1 MVQGAREHF
10 DIVVLGAGPG
20 GGAAAAALA
29 KAKKSVALIEDYGFG
44 GTCPLR
50 GCNPKKAV
58 LGPAEAAHLALGL
71 RDKGV
76 LAPPN
81 LSFPD
86 LARFRDTFV
95 AGKAESIRK
104 AYASLGIETIQGRA
118 VFTDPDS
125 VTMVSGEDEGRTF
138 GFGHAVVAVGQRPRR
153 LDVPGEELIASSDDF
168 LALAKMPERVV
179 FIGGGYISFE
189 FACVAQAAGAM
200 TAIVHRSARPL
211 RGFDPDMAMVATA
224 GMRAAGVEIMLDA
237 PLRSVSRENGEFVVR
252 TGASGE
258 KVLRCDLVVHGAGRV
273 AAVQGLGL
281 DRAGVEADEKGVRVT
296 PHMRSVSNPRVFAVG
311 DCTTLPFALTP
322 TADMEGRIAAHNI
335 LHGDEKTMDA
345 HGVPRVCFCL
355 PPVCAVGALE
365 EELVARGV
373 DFEKKETDLAA
384 SFSWKRLGQEHAAAK
399 VLAEPGGGLI
409 LGAHVAGHGADEIAN
424 ILALAVRQG
433 IPARE
438 LRVMPFAY
446 PTLGYYIRSMV

>member
-1 MVQGAREHF
+1 MQGARDRF

-29 KAKKSVALIEDYGFG
+29 KAGKSVALIEDYGFG

-58 LGPAEAAHLALGL
+58 LGPAEAAHLASGL
-71 RDKGV
+71 LDKGV
-76 LAPPN
+76 LALPE
-81 LSFPD
+81 LSFPG

-95 AGKAESIRK
+95 KGKAESIRK
-104 AYASLGIETIQGRA
+104 AYASLGIETIKARA
-118 VFTDPDS
+118 RFIDADS
-125 VTMVSGEDEGRTF
+125 VTIVSGEGAGRVL

-153 LDVPGEELIASSDDF
+153 LDVPGEDLISSSDDF
-168 LALAKMPERVV
+168 LALAEMPGRVV

-189 FACVAQAAGAM
+189 FASVARTAGAT
-200 TAIVHRSARPL
+200 TAIVHRSGRPL
-211 RGFDPDMAMVATA
+211 RGFDPDMAMVAVA
-224 GMRAAGVEIMLDA
+224 GARALGIEVALDA
-237 PLRSVSRENGEFVVR
+237 PLRSVSRENGELVVR
-252 TGASGE
+252 AGE
-258 KVLRCDLVVHGAGRV
+258 HGETVFRCDMAVHGAGRV
-273 AAVQGLGL
+273 ASVQGLGL
-281 DRAGVEADEKGVRVT
+281 DKAGVEADEKGVRVT

-311 DCTTLPFALTP
+311 DCAATPFALTP
-322 TADMEGRIAAHNI
+322 TADMEGGIAARNI
-335 LHGDEKTMDA
+335 LHGDEEAMDA

-355 PPVCAVGALE
+355 PPICAVGALE

-384 SFSWKRLGQEHAAAK
+384 SFSWQRLGQEHAAAK
-399 VLAEPGGGLI
+399 VLTEPDGGLI
-409 LGAHVAGHGADEIAN
+409 LGAHMTGHGADEIAN